1 MRIKF
6 FDRLLSA
13 IVGLI
18 ILFLGACLFIFGL
31 GIFPFE
37 INLSILNGPFTVWQ
51 RLGMVG
57 VALVLLFLGI
67 HSLSLLFRRHR
78 DKGFIMQNTE
88 LGDMSISMQAMKNMV
103 KRCIDTHEELKV
115 TNTHIHRTRD
125 GVAVDIRVSL
135 SSGVNIPLTVNALQ
149 KQIKH
154 YITSCSGVDVK
165 EVRVMVETS
174 NNQPPNSGEVIAP
187 DLAAA
192 DASVAAKWA
201 TTEGFP
207 AAASQPSVEPETE
220 KEPLHRR
227 IFKHQDKPQTL
238 PLPPVEEEPKV
249 EAAQIEEPIEPS
261 AEEPREPSAQEP
273 IEPSAEETNEPSVEE
288 PGEPSAEEVEASEET
303 PQEEQAA
310 QANETEEYKPEDLL
324 AEDEFSLDEAED
336 FESILVKHEEKENED
351 GEPE

>member
-13 IVGLI
+13 IVGVI
-18 ILFLGACLFIFGL
+18 ILFLGVCLFIFGL

-37 INLSILNGPFTVWQ
+37 INLSILNGPFAFWQ
-51 RLGMVG
+51 RLVMVG
-57 VALVLLFLGI
+57 VALVLLLLGI

-115 TNTHIHRTRD
+115 TNTRIHRTRD

-174 NNQPPNSGEVIAP
+174 NTQPPNSGEVIAP
-187 DLAAA
+187 DLDAA

-207 AAASQPSVEPETE
+207 AAASQPSVKPETK
-220 KEPLHRR
+220 KEPLHQR

-238 PLPPVEEEPKV
+238 PLPPVEEEP
-249 EAAQIEEPIEPS
+249 EAEASQIEEPI
-261 AEEPREPSAQEP
+261 AEEPRES
-273 IEPSAEETNEPSVEE
+273 SAEELGGPIVEE
-288 PGEPSAEEVEASEET
+288 SGEPSTEEVVVGEAN
-303 PQEEQAA
+303 PQEEQVA
-310 QANETEEYKPEDLL
+310 QVNELMTEESEPEDPF
-324 AEDEFSLDEAED
+324 AEDEFPLNEAED
-336 FESILVKHEEKENED
+336 YENILVKHDEKENED